1 MMDDTH
7 EIYKWGGVWRFADF
21 GVATYYVANVDGPD
35 GNALPPV
42 SGGDWRVTAG
52 TSPPPDLVHNCGSD
66 EETGRDVRVAF
77 AGIKLN
83 TCYSMAWFSRSWFP
97 RSGGFTLTVPL
108 CRRPQRQLARGGAER
123 PVPQRQAYLRDGGQH
138 GGHVRQ
144 VQVRPGAL
152 PRRPVRRHQH
162 RLRAE

>member
-52 TSPPPDLVHNCGSD
+52 TSPPPDLTAAGFDTSRWVSVELSFMRPTDAVRRPHERTGSRVSPTRRASGVGLPL
-66 EETGRDVRVAF
+66 ETG
-77 AGIKLN
+77 
-83 TCYSMAWFSRSWFP
+83 
-97 RSGGFTLTVPL
+97 
-108 CRRPQRQLARGGAER
+108 
-123 PVPQRQAYLRDGGQH
+123 
-138 GGHVRQ
+138 
-144 VQVRPGAL
+144 
-152 PRRPVRRHQH
+152 
-162 RLRAE
+162 

>member
-21 GVATYYVANVDGPD
+21 GVATYYVANIDGPD

-77 AGIKLN
+77 ADIKMN
-83 TCYSMAWFSRSWFP
+83 TCYSMVNADGLNVKWHETEPSGQCHNGKPIYATEGSMEATSDKFKFVPALCHGGQCGGTNTGSAQ
-97 RSGGFTLTVPL
+97 SGGKVVLLSRF
-108 CRRPQRQLARGGAER
+108 
-123 PVPQRQAYLRDGGQH
+123 
-138 GGHVRQ
+138 
-144 VQVRPGAL
+144 AL
-152 PRRPVRRHQH
+152 SASR
-162 RLRAE
+162 

>member
-21 GVATYYVANVDGPD
+21 GVATYYVANIDGPD

-77 AGIKLN
+77 ADIKMN
-83 TCYSMAWFSRSWFP
+83 TCYSMVNAGPPQPLALRP
-97 RSGGFTLTVPL
+97 RRLYRSGPPQTLPL
-108 CRRPQRQLARGGAER
+108 RP
-123 PVPQRQAYLRDGGQH
+123 H
-138 GGHVRQ
+138 GTAVHH
-144 VQVRPGAL
+144 A
-152 PRRPVRRHQH
+152 H
-162 RLRAE
+162 RAV

>member
-21 GVATYYVANVDGPD
+21 GVATYYVANIDGPD

-77 AGIKLN
+77 ADIKMN
-83 TCYSMAWFSRSWFP
+83 TCYSMVNAGPPQPSCPAPRFYRSASRYRCADGLNVKWRETEP
-97 RSGGFTLTVPL
+97 SGQCHNGSKPVYATEGSE
-108 CRRPQRQLARGGAER
+108 QLS
-123 PVPQRQAYLRDGGQH
+123 
-138 GGHVRQ
+138 
-144 VQVRPGAL
+144 
-152 PRRPVRRHQH
+152 
-162 RLRAE
+162 